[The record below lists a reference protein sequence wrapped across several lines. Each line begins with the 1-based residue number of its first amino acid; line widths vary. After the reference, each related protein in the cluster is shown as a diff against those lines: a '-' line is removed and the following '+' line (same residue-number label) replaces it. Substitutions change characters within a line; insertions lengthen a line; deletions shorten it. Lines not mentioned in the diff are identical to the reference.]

1 MSRKRSIV
9 KMLLAF
15 LLFFAAAVL
24 MCYPFISNYVFERRT
39 DSVVYAVEKRGVEKN
54 YKEKEAVLKQV
65 REYNES
71 IFRGH
76 IRLQDPFVEKP
87 NKDETRE
94 YHSLL
99 NINSYGVM
107 GILEIPSIRV
117 KLPIYH
123 GTTEA
128 VLEKGIGHLESSS
141 LPIGGKST
149 HTVLTGHTGLNHAK
163 LFTDLTEMEE
173 GNLFFLKV
181 LGENLVYQVDQIKV
195 VRPTEL
201 SELCVEEGKDYCTLV
216 TCTPY
221 GVNSHRLLVRG
232 VRIDDWNVAAN
243 SEEFRG
249 KSAKSKW
256 MAEYERAVFFSL
268 TVFVFC
274 FGIVSFYRRFSRRW
288 KG

>member
-1 MSRKRSIV
+1 
-9 KMLLAF
+9 MLLVF

-87 NKDETRE
+87 NKDETRA

-195 VRPTEL
+195 VCPTEL
-201 SELCVEEGKDYCTLV
+201 SDLCVEEGKDYCTLV

-232 VRIDDWNVAAN
+232 VRIDDWNVAAD

-249 KSAKSKW
+249 ESAKSKW
-256 MAEYERAVFFSL
+256 MIEYERAVFFSL
-268 TVFVFC
+268 TVFVFS
-274 FGIVSFYRRFSRRW
+274 FGIVSFYRKFSRRW